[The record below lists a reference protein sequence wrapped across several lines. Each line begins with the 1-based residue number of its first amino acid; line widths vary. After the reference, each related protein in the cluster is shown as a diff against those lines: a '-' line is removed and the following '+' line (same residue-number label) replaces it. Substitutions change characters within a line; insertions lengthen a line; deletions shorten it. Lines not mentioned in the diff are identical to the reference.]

1 MEKSAY
7 WQFYKNKF
15 VVDLITTDPQFCSK
29 DEIVFFAKN
38 DATMVNKN
46 NEMASDFQKE
56 LAIQLLSIKTKGGQ
70 YLNRV
75 KFVPTGV
82 CIVFRTMITAAQ
94 DWEVIREPI
103 EQIILARVLDLEFKT
118 G

>member
-7 WQFYKNKF
+7 WQFYKNRF

-29 DEIVFFAKN
+29 DEIIFFAKN
-38 DATMVNKN
+38 DATMVNRN

-56 LAIQLLSIKTKGGQ
+56 LVGRLLTIKTTTGQ
-70 YLNRV
+70 SLNRV
-75 KFVPTGV
+75 KFTQTGL
-82 CIVFRTMITAAQ
+82 CIVFRTLLTTAE
-94 DWEVIREPI
+94 DWEDIREPL
-103 EQIILARVLDLEFKT
+103 ERTIINLVPDLEFQT